1 MFTQIFDTIK
11 EIRSYFK
18 NMKELAQLANMS
30 DHDLKDMGINRCDVL
45 ALSKGFFFRNIDM
58 K

>member
-30 DHDLKDMGINRCDVL
+30 GHDLKDMGINRCDVL
-45 ALSKGFFFRNIDM
+45 ALSKGFFP
-58 K
+58 KY